1 MAPSETRVFSSG
13 IAVVMDVDLGAPSGR
28 PKPVV
33 VWFQKGYRSSSALNL
48 DDLLVAQR
56 TAWPGNTAPRLR
68 FRIVRIND
76 ETNKDLLASL
86 DGAGSV
92 ARALAVGTGNAA
104 LLPVGTTG
112 AYVVV
117 GHARAA
123 PPDLALNATVQAL
136 SQRYATRLGNA
147 NTTGNES
154 RAKVLADLAADARFL
169 GALDR
174 YAAKPGVPQL
184 RGVLAEIR
192 SSTPAQLNV
201 PTDGL
206 KTAPDLVLRGTGC
219 QVSTRKQADDLK
231 KLLAPMRELPV
242 GRLPTLSCPSQAAA
256 VPCSGGAAP
265 TARARDRH
273 AHPAG
278 RPHAGLRLAGR
289 QGGAGGAVLPR
300 FSRLAA
306 GAGAAGQPRGG
317 ARGAADRGGPAG
329 LWPLLARARRRLA
342 RPGRGPGAALRAPR
356 FGPRRG
362 GGGFRRREDGAGAGT
377 QAGAARRRGGAGQRR
392 AALAGAVRPLAAT
405 AGVAGATPARRM
417 AAAAHG
423 PPRRTRR
430 T

>member
-123 PPDLALNATVQAL
+123 PPDLALNATVDAL

-147 NTTGNES
+147 NSAAKES

-169 GALDR
+169 GVLDR

-184 RGVLAEIR
+184 LGVLEEIR
-192 SSTPAQLNV
+192 TSSDDQIKK

-206 KTAPDLVLRGTGC
+206 KTALDLVLRGTGC
-219 QVSTRKQADDLK
+219 RITSPAQAARHSDT
-231 KLLAPMRELPV
+231 LASAPPPV
-242 GRLPTLSCPSQAAA
+242 NGRLPNVACPSQAAHA
-256 VPCSGGAAP
+256 MLGRCRTHRPSPRPPRSPCRTAARW
-265 TARARDRH
+265 AS
-273 AHPAG
+273 
-278 RPHAGLRLAGR
+278 
-289 QGGAGGAVLPR
+289 PR
-300 FSRLAA
+300 WATR
-306 GAGAAGQPRGG
+306 RGG
-317 ARGAADRGGPAG
+317 RCCTATVFQARGWSRRCWRASPR
-329 LWPLLARARRRLA
+329 RARR
-342 RPGRGPGAALRAPR
+342 G
-356 FGPRRG
+356 
-362 GGGFRRREDGAGAGT
+362 
-377 QAGAARRRGGAGQRR
+377 
-392 AALAGAVRPLAAT
+392 
-405 AGVAGATPARRM
+405 
-417 AAAAHG
+417 
-423 PPRRTRR
+423 
-430 T
+430 